1 MGYCTHTHTHTHTHV
16 SSVVSLLV
24 VASRLSGRVRE
35 VGPAL
40 EVRITRDGV
49 EGVRDDA
56 VLR

>member
-1 MGYCTHTHTHTHTHV
+1 MGYCTHTHTHTHV